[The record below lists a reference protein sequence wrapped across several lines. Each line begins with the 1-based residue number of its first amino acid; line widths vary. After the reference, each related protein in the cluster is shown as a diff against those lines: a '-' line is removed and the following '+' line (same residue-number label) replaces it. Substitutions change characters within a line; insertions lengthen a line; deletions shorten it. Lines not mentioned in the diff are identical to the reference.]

1 MIPKMQLNFVALLGF
16 AATALGRA
24 LPYNVSTAGVGDGD
38 YIVQTAGDFNPNNLA
53 SDGIWDK
60 YQKKG
65 DHYQCLFEANDEGAG
80 RLVEDTRTPPSA
92 ASVWKG
98 SQYCEYTEDFQ
109 PLFWPRC

>member
-1 MIPKMQLNFVALLGF
+1 MQLNFIVLLGSVTF
-16 AATALGRA
+16 TVARA
-24 LPYNVSTAGVGDGD
+24 LPLNVSTAGIGD
-38 YIVQTAGDFNPNNLA
+38 YIVQTAAEYNLNNLA

-92 ASVWKG
+92 ASTWKG
-98 SQYCEYTEDFQ
+98 SMYSKWFGG
-109 PLFWPRC
+109 LHALS